1 MKKIFVSSF
10 RDLYFNKIRSI
21 VVVLSLVMVIAFP
34 IALSNVSPSL
44 NQIIVEEREE
54 YQLAHLNLFFLDIV
68 NEEVAEKLSNWSS
81 SFLDVDQNE
90 IIVEGRVHDESK
102 SQAVGNNNL
111 KKNHWIDLDVISY
124 EENNPMKINQ
134 IVLDMGR
141 FPETNDELV
150 ILTSLANSDG
160 VGIGDN
166 ITLYGDE
173 GPLEYK
179 ITGLIQSIE
188 YSSFELTQVGVTY
201 MNLEGL
207 SRYQGR
213 MLNGSQYNSYLIFF
227 NFEISVELLRKL
239 YEHLKNQLSTAYLAN
254 EIEERLVF
262 TWFTR
267 EMSFRK
273 SLQDALELTSKYLIL
288 ASIFIYIVAGVIIFV
303 TMNRYVNEQK
313 RVIGSL
319 YAFGVKKQEIVLSFF
334 FRILILSLIS
344 SIFGFLLGKYFLQ
357 LLVSGLATKWGL
369 ITDTTSI
376 SAKSLAYSLGGS
388 IVIAYGFTYLAL
400 WNLIKLT
407 PYEAM
412 RGKSSELKSSGLLF
426 NFANLIPFR
435 LFRAAGKNLT
445 RNRTRTILTVIAFSL
460 SLTFSGSLMYTHDSL
475 NHTADQY
482 FENRL
487 NFDLEVTLGN
497 DNVNNQ
503 SIMNEI
509 LNLDINND
517 GIKDIDF
524 FEPSLV
530 TFIPFTETPDK
541 LIVISALRQYT
552 QMFDTSTST
561 LSEGRWFKF
570 NTSEVVISR
579 YVAGTVGLK
588 IGETYSL
595 NFLTR
600 PFNVTVVGI
609 TNELMN
615 SATVIM
621 DIDHLS
627 YLYRDLGYSIIANKI
642 LIKLQEGIDPVLVQD
657 TLNQQFR
664 SIGLTL
670 TKESYH
676 LRFTSLAGSQTE
688 IINLLII
695 LGLIVGFISVFTTLL
710 ISIVE
715 REREIALL
723 HVYGNYNYEVFIQ
736 ILTEGLFLGL
746 IGLIPGIALA
756 QFTAEFIWIKI
767 ISDSLFEITPTFAL
781 FISTNLLWFVILS
794 IVLSVVI
801 SFIFVT
807 QRKLAEIIR
816 EE

>member
-21 VVVLSLVMVIAFP
+21 VVVLSLIMVIAFP

-44 NQIIVEEREE
+44 NQIIVDESEE
-54 YQLAHLNLFFLDIV
+54 YQLAHLNFFFYDIV
-68 NEEVAEKLSNWSS
+68 DEEVAKKISNWSS
-81 SFLDVDQNE
+81 NYLNVDQNE
-90 IIVEGRVHDESK
+90 IIVEGRVHDDSK
-102 SQAVGNNNL
+102 SQAIGNNNL
-111 KKNHWIDLDVISY
+111 KKDHWIELDIISY
-124 EENNPMKINQ
+124 EEMNPMKINQ
-134 IVLDMGR
+134 VVLDKGR

-160 VGIGDN
+160 IGVGDN
-166 ITLYGDE
+166 ITLYGDT

-213 MLNGSQYNSYLIFF
+213 ILNGSQYNSYVVFF
-227 NFEISVELLRKL
+227 NFDISVEILREL
-239 YEHLKNQLSTAYLAN
+239 YDYLKNQLNTAYMRN

-273 SLQDALELTSKYLIL
+273 SLQDALELTSKYLTL

-344 SIFGFLLGKYFLQ
+344 SIFGLLLGKYFLQ
-357 LLVSGLATKWGL
+357 LLVTGLGTKWGL
-369 ITDTTSI
+369 IADTTTI
-376 SAKSLAYSLGGS
+376 STESLIYSLSGS

-412 RGKSSELKSSGLLF
+412 RGKSSQLKSSGLFF
-426 NFANLIPFR
+426 NLANLIPFR

-445 RNRTRTILTVIAFSL
+445 RNRTRTVLTVIAFSL
-460 SLTFSGSLMYTHDSL
+460 SLTFSGSLMYTHHSL
-475 NHTADQY
+475 NQTADQY

-487 NFDLEVTLGN
+487 NFDLEITLGS
-497 DNVNNQ
+497 DNLNNETL
-503 SIMNEI
+503 MNEI
-509 LNLDINND
+509 SNLDSNSD
-517 GIKDIDF
+517 GTKDIDF

-530 TFIPFTETPDK
+530 TFAPFTETPDK
-541 LIVISALRQYT
+541 LVVLSALRQYT
-552 QMFDTSTST
+552 QMFDTSNNTI
-561 LSEGRWFKF
+561 SEGRWFEF
-570 NTSEVVISR
+570 NSSEVVISR
-579 YVAGTVGLK
+579 YVAGTIGLK
-588 IGETYSL
+588 VGETYSL

-621 DIDHLS
+621 DIDYLS
-627 YLYRDLGYSIIANKI
+627 YLYRDLGYPIVANKA
-642 LIKLQEGIDPVLVQD
+642 LIKLQEGIDPVAVQD
-657 TLNQQFR
+657 HLNLHFR

-670 TKESYH
+670 TKDSYH

-688 IINLLII
+688 IINLLIF

-756 QFTAEFIWIKI
+756 QFTAEFVWIKI

-781 FISTNLLWFVILS
+781 FISTYLLWFAILS

-807 QRKLAEIIR
+807 QKKLAEIIR